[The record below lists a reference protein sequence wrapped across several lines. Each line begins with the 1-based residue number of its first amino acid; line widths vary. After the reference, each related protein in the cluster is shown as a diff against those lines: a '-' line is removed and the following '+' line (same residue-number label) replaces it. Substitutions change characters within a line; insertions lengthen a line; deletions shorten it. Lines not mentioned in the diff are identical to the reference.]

1 MSNCSAIHPYAS
13 EEHRHGCVL
22 AFTVNNVETH
32 TLKLLPLCVCVCVVD
47 SSAQVTLA
55 ALFLLM
61 AEECSERVSAALQ
74 PAGLQEP
81 LARSGGVGLRVRGL
95 TGDVLGGPDHDLQN
109 MKKML
114 FLKTEPRNHG
124 VV

>member
-1 MSNCSAIHPYAS
+1 M
-13 EEHRHGCVL
+13 
-22 AFTVNNVETH
+22 
-32 TLKLLPLCVCVCVVD
+32 CVCVCVVD

-61 AEECSERVSAALQ
+61 AEECTERVSGAAARWF
-74 PAGLQEP
+74 AG
-81 LARSGGVGLRVRGL
+81 AAHSVGVGLRVRGL

-114 FLKTEPRNHG
+114 FLKKEPRNHR